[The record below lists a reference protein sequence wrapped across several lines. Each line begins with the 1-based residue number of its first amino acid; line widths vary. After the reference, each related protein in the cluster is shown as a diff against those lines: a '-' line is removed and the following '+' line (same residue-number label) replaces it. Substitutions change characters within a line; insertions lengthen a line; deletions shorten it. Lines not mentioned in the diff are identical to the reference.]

1 VALALLAVVAGF
13 ASAGGDEAGAAR
25 LQPSTGAAALAADV
39 TSAVRALATAERR
52 VRNGRPYDLERDT
65 YRGTRVWEIEV
76 AVPSGRPHELLV
88 SLDGRRVA
96 RDSRT
101 RRQDDAIKALQTG
114 VRLARALQIA
124 ARRVDGRFDEAE
136 IDRLRG
142 GRIVWEVAFTRPNGD
157 ETEVVVDARTGTV
170 VRIERD

>member
-1 VALALLAVVAGF
+1 
-13 ASAGGDEAGAAR
+13 
-25 LQPSTGAAALAADV
+25 
-39 TSAVRALATAERR
+39 
-52 VRNGRPYDLERDT
+52 
-65 YRGTRVWEIEV
+65 
-76 AVPSGRPHELLV
+76 V